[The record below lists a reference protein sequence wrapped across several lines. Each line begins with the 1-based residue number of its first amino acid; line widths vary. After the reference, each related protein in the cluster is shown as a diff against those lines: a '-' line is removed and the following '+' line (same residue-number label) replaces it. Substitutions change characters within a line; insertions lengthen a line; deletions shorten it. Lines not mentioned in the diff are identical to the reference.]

1 MKRRFSDFLQWHW
14 SIYSK
19 AHQSKT
25 NLVIHVFAVPLFV
38 AAMFGIAIA
47 VFQFSLLLGAI
58 SLAAAILS
66 LVLQKKGH
74 ALEQNQPPT
83 FAGIWDFL
91 CRLLVEQFITFP
103 RFLFTGEWSK
113 NLSYKR
119 KNSRAI

>member
-1 MKRRFSDFLQWHW
+1 MKKSFSNFLQKQWN
-14 SIYSK
+14 IYSK
-19 AHQSKT
+19 GHQNKV
-25 NLVIHVFAVPLFV
+25 NLVVHLFAVPLFI

-74 ALEQNQPPT
+74 ALEENQPPT
-83 FAGIWDFL
+83 FAGIWYFL

-113 NLSYKR
+113 NLSRKR